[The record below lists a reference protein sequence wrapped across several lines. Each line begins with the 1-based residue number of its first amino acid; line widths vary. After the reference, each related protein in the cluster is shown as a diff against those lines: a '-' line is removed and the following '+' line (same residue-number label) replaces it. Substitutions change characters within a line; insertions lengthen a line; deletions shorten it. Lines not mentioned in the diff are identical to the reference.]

1 MYITWCVF
9 LKNLNHSLSKNF
21 LCPIL
26 SSLSGSPFTY
36 MCVCVCVCVCVC
48 IWFDIAPQLPKK
60 GNAQECSNYHTIGLI
75 LHASKLMLKIL
86 QAGLQCYMNW
96 ELSDIQAGFW
106 KGRGTKRQN
115 ANICWII
122 EKAREFHKKVY
133 FCLTEYA
140 KAFDCVWNT
149 TNCGKYFKR

>member
-1 MYITWCVF
+1 MYITWCIF
-9 LKNLNHSLSKNF
+9 LKNLNHSVSKYF

-26 SSLSGSPFTY
+26 SSLSGSRFTY
-36 MCVCVCVCVCVC
+36 VCVCVCVC

-60 GNAQECSNYHTIGLI
+60 CNAQERSNYHALGLI
-75 LHASKLMLKIL
+75 SHASKVMLKIL

-96 ELSDIQAGFW
+96 EFSDIQAGFW
-106 KGRGTKRQN
+106 KGRGTKGKN

-122 EKAREFHKKVY
+122 EKAREFQKKIY

-140 KAFDCVWNT
+140 KALTV
-149 TNCGKYFKR
+149 CGTQQTGKFFKR